1 MLSWF
6 VDEEYADLALKQAV
20 LIEEEHVECQ
30 PERVTDAVVDENV
43 DVHLIRKYFTYMTPG
58 YWWRKY

>member
-30 PERVTDAVVDENV
+30 PERVTDAVVDETV